1 VTESAKLTSY
11 KNKAELAD
19 VTRDSDTSFKVK
31 RSKGNLQEAGA
42 YCGGLPRRTA
52 CYNERRTAFEKHLSH
67 TVGDGETK
75 EGWEKGR
82 EDMYYVSCSL
92 PMQ

>member
-1 VTESAKLTSY
+1 MTESAKLTSY

-42 YCGGLPRRTA
+42 YCGGLPRHTA
-52 CYNERRTAFEKHLSH
+52 L
-67 TVGDGETK
+67 
-75 EGWEKGR
+75 
-82 EDMYYVSCSL
+82 L
-92 PMQ
+92 Q

>member
-1 VTESAKLTSY
+1 MTESAKLTSY

-42 YCGGLPRRTA
+42 YCGGLPRHTA
-52 CYNERRTAFEKHLSH
+52 CYNERRAFEKHLSH

-75 EGWEKGR
+75 EGGEKGR
-82 EDMYYVSCSL
+82 GMYYVSCSL